1 MRTRNKSTAA
11 VASLWWRSYK
21 NIQKY
26 TKICQVLPWSD
37 MMYKAASHSMDKPS
51 TILVIKIPHWS
62 ISRNIQQS
70 VHHRDCFV
78 TAPARRSCEH
88 TAEIQ
93 HKCASNTHTE
103 QKQSGRGKFV
113 MIEEATEIY
122 KKRSSPTIKMKYITW
137 CKAAILLTSPQRS
150 WW

>member
-1 MRTRNKSTAA
+1 MRTYCSNPAQICIKCAHGTRAQRQWQ
-11 VASLWWRSYK
+11 VCDDWRSYK
-21 NIQKY
+21 EY

-70 VHHRDCFV
+70 VHHWDCFV
-78 TAPARRSCEH
+78 TAPARRSCGH

-93 HKCASNTHTE
+93 HKICIKYAHRTKAQRQGQVCDDRRSYRNI
-103 QKQSGRGKFV
+103 QKEVKSYHQNEV
-113 MIEEATEIY
+113 YNM
-122 KKRSSPTIKMKYITW
+122 M
-137 CKAAILLTSPQRS
+137 
-150 WW
+150 